1 VAPVAPS
8 TTLSVTG
15 PAKVYTG
22 SPSKF
27 NAVSADGQTYGLTW
41 TTADATIATVN
52 SKGTVTGVAAGKT
65 TVSVAL
71 TDFPEIKASIDVE
84 IVATLPTLAEAITYL
99 NTVKNYTVK
108 VDKGETTEYET
119 LQYNA
124 DRVVLKTANG
134 TDKRYAIGKDGIA
147 FSYYG
152 SMTRASSIR
161 VPR

>member
-1 VAPVAPS
+1 MKKNVLPIILVAVLSLAGCNKQTSTAVSASTSPSASASESTSVAPVAPS

-99 NTVKNYTVK
+99 NTVKN
-108 VDKGETTEYET
+108 
-119 LQYNA
+119 
-124 DRVVLKTANG
+124 
-134 TDKRYAIGKDGIA
+134 
-147 FSYYG
+147 
-152 SMTRASSIR
+152 
-161 VPR
+161 

>member
-1 VAPVAPS
+1 MKKNVLPIILVAVLSLAGCNKQTSTAVSASTSPSASASASESTSVAPVAPC

-84 IVATLPTLAEAITYL
+84 SLP
-99 NTVKNYTVK
+99 
-108 VDKGETTEYET
+108 
-119 LQYNA
+119 
-124 DRVVLKTANG
+124 RC
-134 TDKRYAIGKDGIA
+134 R
-147 FSYYG
+147 
-152 SMTRASSIR
+152 
-161 VPR
+161 P